1 MHGKTG
7 AARVLHLANEIA
19 QLGVTV
25 PAVDADAVLN
35 RYRDRDGVL
44 HCLNAIRHQGRV
56 GHQDRANHVVLHPVA
71 GAADV
76 EVHLVV
82 AGVLGHAGAGGQ
94 VGGDATAQLQGEWM
108 LGLVMAQETFVV
120 AVEDC
125 AGGDHLGVEEGV
137 FGQQAQ
143 KVPAVPVSP
152 IHHGGDGEA
161 TGEWSG
167 L

>member
-1 MHGKTG
+1 M
-7 AARVLHLANEIA
+7 
-19 QLGVTV
+19 
-25 PAVDADAVLN
+25 
-35 RYRDRDGVL
+35 
-44 HCLNAIRHQGRV
+44 